1 MLALEDNVMLIKK
14 ILLSKYSFLRSLLR
28 IKGAKKISCLR
39 MVLFA
44 SLIILV
50 GVLPKCDDGVVKLDP
65 TPKTDP
71 DPGNDP
77 KTYNRDIPEGMAS
90 TDSPRPLG
98 APISISGAV
107 SYRITKGNVDNAFAI
122 DNSGQIT
129 VVAELDYEMTNKYTL
144 SVEGLNNDGG
154 AVGTA
159 TVTIIVTDVEPE
171 VVLPTLPLSYRI
183 AEGMASRENPRK
195 VGGSISFSPGA
206 VSYLITKGNP
216 DDIFAI
222 NNSGQIS
229 VIAELNY
236 DVTDKHIFNVEGFDS
251 NGTAIGRAVVTITVT
266 DLENWPIIPRMD
278 TGMPTESYADNQ
290 LGGGSKELKMIMTV
304 SNDAVGVPSRFHSK
318 CKDRRTCVKQRGKP
332 FGMNLA
338 ILVGKR
344 LLTLFAPDSGEGFG
358 GLLIYDI
365 SGFPT
370 TNVEQLVYDLGA
382 YEDPNWNFSGEATDA
397 QWGATGPFRESHS
410 LPLSIYVSGGN
421 TKQYLAIQ
429 TGIGIDIW
437 DVTNV
442 VNIPDADDSNVSTP
456 TGYTKVTKAGD
467 SFWRSRGNEAN
478 GYIKLTG
485 RLKIPGV
492 AFGDY
497 DKASWQT
504 SWQDPYLYVARGPV
518 GITIVDTTDPASPRV
533 VKTVGRASLG
543 NVNQIGPIFAMGN
556 RLIASDMDNTAG
568 KILIA
573 DISDPENISLITSTN
588 KMSLP
593 AKNGSCAGVF
603 NQYSLDYGDPSFPGY
618 NIVLRNGKC
627 VTDTRKFYASCF
639 DGVHVFLANLRH
651 SRTVDTFKVDVG
663 VDLGDDNPSQALQF
677 FGNSRDLVGF
687 GDSTQQRLYCNV
699 QDNYLFVGAKEGV
712 YKVKFE
718 NKIDTTTGQE
728 ITHRQAKRGSSA
740 SNFIAELPGS
750 NTDNGQVVPFGHLIY
765 IGNDHGPLSG
775 LFAHDKNPDSTPPA
789 VVSISPAP
797 GATAQAKTS
806 RVGIAFSDNIY
817 LDSLHDQSFIV
828 RRSDTQE
835 KVSGRYSVTWTIV
848 NFSPNEELA
857 AGKEYEVIL
866 PRGGVRDYSGNG
878 IVAAYKSTF
887 TVANE

>member
-1 MLALEDNVMLIKK
+1 MLAKK

-98 APISISGAV
+98 TPISISGAV

-144 SVEGLNNDGG
+144 NVEGLNNDGG

-159 TVTIIVTDVEPE
+159 TVTITVTDVEPE

-183 AEGMASRENPRK
+183 AEGMASGEAPRK

-206 VSYLITKGNP
+206 VSYRITEGNP

-236 DVTDKHIFNVEGFDS
+236 DVTDKHRFNVEGFDS

-266 DLENWPIIPRMD
+266 DLENWPVIPRMD
-278 TGMPTESYADNQ
+278 TGMPTASYADNQ
-290 LGGGSKELKMIMTV
+290 LGGGSREVKMLTTISSDAIGLSSSLSHARCWARSDGT
-304 SNDAVGVPSRFHSK
+304 SNISCTRTRSK
-318 CKDRRTCVKQRGKP
+318 T
-332 FGMNLA
+332 FAMNLA

-344 LLTLFAPDSGEGFG
+344 LLTLFAPDSGQGFG
-358 GLLIYDI
+358 GFLIYDI
-365 SGFPT
+365 SNFPT
-370 TNVEQLVYDLGA
+370 KNLEQLVYDFGI
-382 YEDPNWNFSGEATDA
+382 YEDPSWSFSGEPTDT
-397 QWGATGPFRESHS
+397 QWGITGTFRESHS
-410 LPLSIYVSGGN
+410 LPLSIYVSEGS
-421 TKQYLAIQ
+421 KKKYLAIQ
-429 TGIGIDIW
+429 TGIGIHIW

-442 VNIPDADDSNVSTP
+442 ENIPDADDSNVSTP

-478 GYIKLTG
+478 GHIKLSG

-492 AFGDY
+492 TFGDY
-497 DKASWQT
+497 DRVSWQT
-504 SWQDPYLYVARGPV
+504 SWQDPYLYVARGPK
-518 GITIVDTTDPASPRV
+518 GITIVDTTDPASPTV
-533 VKTVGRASLG
+533 IKTVGKSSLG
-543 NVNQIGPIFAMGN
+543 SINRIGPIFAIGN
-556 RLIASDMDNTAG
+556 RLIASDMDNDAG
-568 KILIA
+568 KILVA
-573 DISDPENISLITSTN
+573 DISDPKNISLITITN

-603 NQYSLDYGDPSFPGY
+603 NQYSLDYGDRNFPGY
-618 NIVLRNGKC
+618 NIVHKNGKC

-639 DGVHVFLANLRH
+639 DGVHVFLANIAR
-651 SRTVDTFKVDVG
+651 SRAVDTFKVDVG
-663 VDLGDDNPSQALQF
+663 VGLGDDDTSKALQF
-677 FGNSRDLVGF
+677 LGNSRNLVGF
-687 GDSTQQRLYCNV
+687 SDGDQQRLYCNV
-699 QDNYLFVGAKEGV
+699 QDNYLFVGGKEGV
-712 YKVKFE
+712 YKVEFE
-718 NKIDTTTGQE
+718 NKIDTATGQE
-728 ITHRQAKRGSSA
+728 ITHRQAKRGDSS

-750 NTDNGQVVPFGHLIY
+750 DTDNGQVVPFGHLLF
-765 IGNDHGPLSG
+765 IGNDHGPSSG
-775 LFAHDKNPDSTPPA
+775 LYVHDKNPDTTPPA
-789 VVSISPAP
+789 VVAISPTS

-817 LDSLHDQSFIV
+817 LDSLNDQSFIV

-835 KVSGRYSVTWTIV
+835 KVSGRYSVTWAIV
-848 NFSPNEELA
+848 NFSPDEELA
-857 AGKEYEVIL
+857 TGKEYEVIL

-878 IVAAYKSTF
+878 IAATYKSTF

>member
-1 MLALEDNVMLIKK
+1 MLAKK
-14 ILLSKYSFLRSLLR
+14 TL
-28 IKGAKKISCLR
+28 
-39 MVLFA
+39 LFA

-65 TPKTDP
+65 TPKT

-144 SVEGLNNDGG
+144 NVEGLNNDGG

-171 VVLPTLPLSYRI
+171 VVLPTLPLSYRV

-206 VSYLITKGNP
+206 VSYRITEGNP
-216 DDIFAI
+216 DGIFAI

-236 DVTDKHIFNVEGFDS
+236 DVTEKHRFNVEGFDS

-266 DLENWPIIPRMD
+266 DIENWPVIPRMD
-278 TGMPTESYADNQ
+278 TGMPTASYADNQ
-290 LGGGSKELKMIMTV
+290 LGGGSREVKMLMTV
-304 SNDAVGVPSRFHSK
+304 SSSAIGLSSWMSHAK
-318 CKDRRTCVKQRGKP
+318 CHGSRTCVRGGSKK

-344 LLTLFAPDSGEGFG
+344 LLTLFAPDSGQGFG
-358 GLLIYDI
+358 GFLIYDI
-365 SGFPT
+365 SNFPT
-370 TNVEQLVYDLGA
+370 KNLEQLVYDFGV
-382 YEDPNWNFSGEATDA
+382 YENSNWSISGEPTDA
-397 QWGATGPFRESHS
+397 QRGATGPFREPHS

-478 GYIKLTG
+478 GHIKLSG

-504 SWQDPYLYVARGPV
+504 SWQDPYLYVARGPK
-518 GITIVDTTDPASPRV
+518 GITIVDTTDPASPTV
-533 VKTVGRASLG
+533 IKTVGKSSLG
-543 NVNQIGPIFAMGN
+543 NINKIGPIFAMGN
-556 RLIASDMDNTAG
+556 RLIASDMNSDAG
-568 KILIA
+568 KILVA
-573 DISDPENISLITSTN
+573 DISDPKNISLITITN
-588 KMSLP
+588 RMSLP
-593 AKNGSCAGVF
+593 AKNGSCTGVF
-603 NQYSLDYGDPSFPGY
+603 NAYSLNYGDTKFPGY
-618 NIVLRNGKC
+618 NIVLRDGKC
-627 VTDTRKFYASCF
+627 ITDTRKFYASCF
-639 DGVHVFLANLRH
+639 DGVHVFLANIAR
-651 SRTVDTFKVDVG
+651 SRAVDTFKVDVG
-663 VDLGDDNPSQALQF
+663 VGLGDDDTSKALQF
-677 FGNSRDLVGF
+677 LGNSRNLVGF
-687 GDSTQQRLYCNV
+687 SDSNQQKLYCNV
-699 QDNYLFVGAKEGV
+699 QDNYLFVGGKEGV
-712 YKVKFE
+712 YKVEFE
-718 NKIDTTTGQE
+718 NKIDTATGQE
-728 ITHRQAKRGSSA
+728 ITHRQAKRGDSA

-750 NTDNGQVVPFGHLIY
+750 DTDNGQVVPFGHLLY
-765 IGNDHGPLSG
+765 IGNDHGPSSG
-775 LFAHDKNPDSTPPA
+775 LYVHDKNPDTTPPT
-789 VVSISPAP
+789 VVAISPTS

-835 KVSGRYSVTWTIV
+835 KVSGRYSVTGTIV

-857 AGKEYEVIL
+857 AGKEYEVVL

-878 IVAAYKSTF
+878 IVATYKSTF